1 MIIWRRDL
9 IERMK
14 KEFPH
19 LKHQTVADTI
29 NLMFIWIEEQLT
41 EGNKV
46 ILTNFGTFYTQE
58 NKWPVCNLPNMPER
72 ESDTYTTVL
81 FRPSDTIKE
90 ILKDS

>member
-1 MIIWRRDL
+1 MMWRGDL
-9 IERMK
+9 IEAMK

-19 LKHQTVADTI
+19 LKHQTVADTVALI
-29 NLMFIWIEEQLT
+29 FNWIEEKLT

-58 NKWPVCNLPNMPER
+58 NKLPVSNLKNMPKPEK
-72 ESDTYTTVL
+72 DTYTAIL

-90 ILKDS
+90 IIKDS